1 MVISAKSDKLYV
13 IDTKAST
20 GNREITTVAI
30 CCGPITPAKT
40 IGDLI
45 ISIQNMINNG
55 NITKLRGY
63 ALIVTLNSALR
74 NINANRPNLA
84 IVDLTAFNILVNT
97 YIKNKQITSAQGNA
111 LVNSATALINQLKGT
126 KSALAE
132 PSLTD
137 TVQVNQGLIPVSRLG
152 VIYPNPF
159 KQSVTINYEIAE
171 NKENPTKVQ
180 IMIYDI
186 NGRLVG
192 SLVDEVMQS
201 GCYTASWNG
210 TYDDGTPAPYGTYFV
225 LFRAGNVEDVSK
237 IMLLKPR

>member
-40 IGDLI
+40 IGDMI

-63 ALIVTLNSALR
+63 ALIVLLNSALR
-74 NINANRPNLA
+74 NINANRPTLA
-84 IVDLTAFNILVNT
+84 ILDLTAFNILVNT

-126 KSALAE
+126 KTALAE
-132 PSLTD
+132 PALTD
-137 TVQVNQGLIPVSRLG
+137 TVQVNRDLIPVSKLG

-159 KQSVTINYEIAE
+159 SQSITINYQVAE
-171 NKENPTKVQ
+171 NKEVPTKVQ
-180 IMIYDI
+180 ILIYDI
-186 NGRLVG
+186 NGKSVG
-192 SLVDEVMQS
+192 SLVDEMMQQ
-201 GCYTASWNG
+201 GCYTATWKG
-210 TYDDGTPAPYGTYFV
+210 TYNDGTHAPYGTYFV
-225 LFRAGNVEDVSK
+225 LFRAGSVAEVSK
-237 IMLLKPR
+237 VMLIKPR